1 MRLGEALKITG
12 KSAAGPPRSIH
23 LLCGFTPLH
32 LETFIKARV
41 MARLPASDVLVLTG
55 LFDDL
60 EGNLQRASQKA
71 AEGAIAV
78 IEWSDL
84 DRRLGFRASA
94 GWSTAALV
102 DIAAQVQEACSRL
115 IPYFE
120 ELQQQMPVV
129 LVPPTLALLPLTHL
143 PPSQT
148 DQFELD
154 LQAVLANFLQD
165 LGRSGIRVIGSAL
178 LATTSPPAL
187 RQDLRME
194 LLAGFP
200 YTVPHADA
208 VAELSVQCLFPEA
221 PRKGLITDLDQTLW
235 KGILGDVGTDGVS
248 WSLEAKSQ
256 EHALYQQLL
265 ASLADSGSLIA
276 IASKNDAELVSQA
289 LLRGDLLISP
299 AQIFP
304 VEANWGPKSHSVE
317 RILKT
322 WNIGADSVVFVDDSP
337 LELAEVAERFPVME
351 CLQFPSGDATALLL
365 LLRQLRARFGK
376 SEVREEDR
384 LRLGSIRDAAGL
396 HKQAGDRVSGDFLSR
411 LEAKVKIEPAGVDS
425 RAFELVNKTNQFN
438 LNGITFTEAEWKSKA
453 ERIGAFLFSVTYEDR
468 FGPLGRIAVIG
479 GIRDGSRYVVDTWVL
494 SCRAFSRQ
502 IEHQSIRQLFA
513 ATSALEVRF
522 LYKPTGRNGP
532 TKTFFEEFFPSAA
545 VYEGALDLSASWF
558 EEKCPVL
565 YHQVTNKW
573 ITSELE

>member
-1 MRLGEALKITG
+1 MRLGEALKIIG
-12 KSAAGPPRSIH
+12 KPTAGEPRSIH

-32 LETFIKARV
+32 LETFVKARA
-41 MARLPASDVLVLTG
+41 MACLPASGVLVLTG

-60 EGNLQRASQKA
+60 EGNLQRASQKR

-94 GWSTAALV
+94 GWRAASLA
-102 DIAAQVQEACSRL
+102 DIAAQVQETCSRL
-115 IPYFE
+115 IPYFK
-120 ELQQQMPVV
+120 ELRQQMPV
-129 LVPPTLALLPLTHL
+129 LFVPPTLALPPLTHL
-143 PPSQT
+143 PPAQT

-154 LQAVLANFLQD
+154 LQATLANFLQH

-178 LATTSPPAL
+178 LAATSPPAL
-187 RQDLRME
+187 RHDLKME

-208 VAELSVQCLFPEA
+208 LAELSVQCLFPEA

-235 KGILGDVGTDGVS
+235 KGILGDLGTDGVS

-265 ASLADSGSLIA
+265 ASLADSGTLIA
-276 IASKNDAELVSQA
+276 IASKNDPELVSRA
-289 LLRGDLLISP
+289 LLRPDLLISP
-299 AQIFP
+299 NQIFP
-304 VEANWGPKSHSVE
+304 VEANWGPKSQSVD

-337 LELAEVAERFPVME
+337 LELAEVAEGLPKME
-351 CLQFPSGDATALLL
+351 YLQFPSGDATAVLLL
-365 LLRQLRARFGK
+365 LWKLRSRFGK

-384 LRLGSIRDAAGL
+384 LRLGSIRNAAGL
-396 HKQAGDRVSGDFLSR
+396 PQQAGDRASGDFLSR
-411 LEAKVKIEPAGVDS
+411 LEAKIKIEPAGADA

-438 LNGITFTEAEWKSKA
+438 LNGITFTEAEWKNKA
-453 ERIGAFLFSVTYEDR
+453 ERPGAFLLTVTYEDR

-479 GIRDGSRYVVDTWVL
+479 GWQDGKRCVVDTWVM

-502 IEHQSIRQLFA
+502 IEHQSIRHLFA
-513 ATSALEVRF
+513 ATSALEMRF

-532 TKTFFEEFFPSAA
+532 TQTFFEEFFCSAA
-545 VYEGALDLSASWF
+545 LQEEALDLSASLF
-558 EEKCPVL
+558 AEKCPVL
-565 YHQVTNKW
+565 YHQVRN
-573 ITSELE
+573 